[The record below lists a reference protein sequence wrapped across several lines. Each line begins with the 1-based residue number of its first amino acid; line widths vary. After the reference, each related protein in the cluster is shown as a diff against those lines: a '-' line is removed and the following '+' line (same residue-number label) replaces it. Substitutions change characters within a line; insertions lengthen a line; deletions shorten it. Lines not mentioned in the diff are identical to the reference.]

1 MKTIRAYCIRDQA
14 PSRGARSVCFLLN
27 EEHAKHTLRTF
38 MRGQGSDAVAVPM
51 SPKEATSLLAGG
63 KPARIGTGGR
73 RNARA

>member
-1 MKTIRAYCIRDQA
+1 MKTIRAYCIREQS

-51 SPKEATSLLAGG
+51 SHKEATSLLAEGQ
-63 KPARIGTGGR
+63 PARIGTSGR
-73 RNARA
+73 RNVRP